1 MKQILKYLIFIM
13 IGIIIYSYINSYNT
27 FSIGI
32 PPQRD
37 DFKESSITQEPFR
50 LARPMSETPP
60 LPPPTAE
67 EGIPPCEPEPEP
79 EPESETELL
88 DVPRNLLLIRNG
100 GRFYQGRGGGGGG
113 GRGGGGGGGGASG
126 HCRHEIYPTYV
137 SMDAPGLDTI
147 RLVPQNVNRFTLREV
162 IELPLRESYR
172 NIDEFFV
179 RLTHQDYRI
188 IFIPDNGTFD
198 PNTLGRLYRYGN
210 AIYERLYSILVR
222 LNGITLEI
230 INQIFAFLVPN
241 VTRYRPSM
249 EQTLQEEIPEEYPTR
264 DINIHTN
271 EDIDL
276 RIDRIL
282 RILYYLNGGFNRL
295 VIVDRINVVDRQVN
309 IGYMVFLHNPTIGQ
323 VVHLFHIH
331 PIMMIN
337 PENGIAE
344 IQGGVMIQ
352 NDQDQRVRQY
362 VFADLLLPHNLEIER
377 RIRQAMTVNYM
388 GVTNV
393 HLGAPV
399 GLGQIIGRAAQRG
412 AGPGLLCAA
421 RHYFG
426 V

>member
-1 MKQILKYLIFIM
+1 M

-27 FSIGI
+27 FSIGV
-32 PPQRD
+32 PDQRD
-37 DFKESSITQEPFR
+37 DTKISIITQEPFR

-79 EPESETELL
+79 EEGLV

-113 GRGGGGGGGGASG
+113 ASG

-137 SMDAPGLDTI
+137 SMDQPGLDTI
-147 RLVPQNVNRFTLREV
+147 RLVPQQVNRFTLRE
-162 IELPLRESYR
+162 EFTLPLRESYR
-172 NIDEFFV
+172 NIDEFFAQ
-179 RLTHQDYRI
+179 LTHQDYRI
-188 IFIPDNGTFD
+188 IVIPEDNRFD
-198 PNTLGRLYRYGN
+198 PNTLGRLYIHGF
-210 AIYERLYSILVR
+210 AIYQRLYPILSR
-222 LNGITLEI
+222 LDGINLDI
-230 INQIFAFLVPN
+230 MHQIFAFLVPN
-241 VTRYRPSM
+241 VTRYRPDM
-249 EQTLQEEIPEEYPTR
+249 DETLREAIPENYPTR
-264 DINIHTN
+264 ENNEHTD

-276 RIDRIL
+276 RIDRII
-282 RILYYLNGGFNRL
+282 RILYYLNSGFNRL
-295 VIVDRINVVDRQVN
+295 LIVDRINEGDRQVN
-309 IGYMVFLHNPTIGQ
+309 IGYMVFLHNTTTGQ

-337 PENGIAE
+337 PVNEIAE

-426 V
+426 DFGV